1 MRYTLAVAGR
11 WGWLLF
17 APVVALSGCGGD
29 DDDAGGGGRAG
40 KGGAGAGGSSA
51 AKGGGG
57 GAAAEA
63 GANDG
68 GVGATGGGGGTG
80 GEDETGGTGGT
91 SSTSGGASGS
101 GASGGTGASSAGDA
115 GAGAA
120 PQTAPFT
127 VTLTPSSISLPR
139 GASAW
144 LTVHVERDSGFDG
157 AVSVTFTDLPAGLAA
172 ETLTLP
178 ASVADGILPIFS
190 SEELTEGSELD
201 LEATGSSGSETA
213 LASLELEV
221 IAPEPSAQEKIRAA
235 LLTGELD
242 YETSLLYRA
251 YALVSDARLPAAYE
265 GAGSDEEDN
274 GLFDELRAR
283 VDTLS
288 TDAQEAL
295 RPFLVR
301 PTEPNSIWNDTA
313 ARRLPKRASRQDTP
327 TAASAV
333 SAPATCPP
341 QSGTAGTWISRL
353 GAAEQVRVWAQCR
366 GEPAADAETGRLVEK
381 TLAVLRKI
389 YVPMTSLMT
398 VPISDVEG
406 GDPAID
412 FYIVDPG
419 VSIVRRRQSFR
430 PGGLGSTFSD
440 DPELEKGSSAFV
452 LLPRFL
458 LYTSRFHTTVI
469 HEFFHV
475 LQKAYNQQYAY
486 RESATPNVYSAHWF
500 PEATAVW
507 ASAHFDRT
515 LAPWEDGR
523 AAYLD
528 AHLRFIQRF
537 QNSTLALSAPE
548 PAPHTYA
555 AYIWPY
561 FVEQEREGP
570 EFMAAMWE
578 GISGAS
584 TFEQADDA
592 IDAVFPFSEH
602 FKDFALR
609 NLNTAYVPGDPLPD
623 DQRYVALDSHFPDRH
638 APTYTEGTL
647 EPEQDYTL
655 TLPLPNL
662 SARYVLLGADPL
674 LKKVTFQFGGLTPA
688 DQIDVQA
695 LVYTQDGWL
704 SQPLDFSDEDE
715 VVFCFDKGRTTL
727 ERRGSFDAM
736 LLVISNH
743 AARADS
749 STSGELVVEPTA
761 DPCTPVWTGTI
772 SATHQHPVDLGT
784 VTWSSTTPVVFEFD
798 ETAPVTPFSTPYRLR
813 SGSYT
818 YEWLGNYTNRT
829 PTCTTRES
837 ASGSMTPE
845 PYLTGTPGHFVG
857 SLRINSFTE
866 PVTYEGSGF
875 GIGIGELRSNCNDNN
890 LETTSEYFP
899 PFSWWAMDYMPQEV
913 SEDGN
918 TLEGTYDAPDGTDY
932 DTRYVW
938 HLTRVDE

>member
-1 MRYTLAVAGR
+1 MRYALALASR
-11 WGWLLF
+11 WGWLLV
-17 APVVALSGCGGD
+17 APLVALSGCGGD

-40 KGGAGAGGSSA
+40 KGSAGAGGTS
-51 AKGGGG
+51 AKGGAGG
-57 GAAAEA
+57 EA

-68 GVGATGGGGGTG
+68 GLGASGGSGGTG
-80 GEDETGGTGGT
+80 GEGETGGTGGSAT
-91 SSTSGGASGS
+91 NGGASGRS
-101 GASGGTGASSAGDA
+101 GGNGGTGGSSAGDA

-120 PQTAPFT
+120 PQTAEFT
-127 VTLTPSSISLPR
+127 VTLTPSSILLPR

-144 LTVHVERDSGFDG
+144 VAVHVERDPGFAG
-157 AVSVTFTDLPAGLAA
+157 TVSITLTDLPPGLAA
-172 ETLTLP
+172 ETLALP
-178 ASVADGILPIFS
+178 ASVEDGVLPIFS

-201 LEATGSSGSETA
+201 LEVTGSSGSETA
-213 LASLELEV
+213 LASLALEV
-221 IAPEPSAQEKIRAA
+221 VAPQPSAQEKIRAA
-235 LLTGELD
+235 LLGDELD

-251 YALVSDARLPAAYE
+251 YALVGDARLPAEYE

-283 VDTLS
+283 IDTLS
-288 TDAQEAL
+288 TEAQDAL

-301 PTEPNSIWNDTA
+301 PTEPNSIWNATA
-313 ARRLPKRASRQDTP
+313 EPRRAKRASRNGTSS
-327 TAASAV
+327 AASAV

-341 QSGTAGTWISRL
+341 QSGSAGAWISRL
-353 GAAEQVRVWAQCR
+353 SSAEQVRVWAQCR
-366 GEPAADAETGRLVEK
+366 GEPAADAETERLVEK

-389 YVPMTSLMT
+389 HAPMTGLMT

-419 VSIVRRRQSFR
+419 WAVVRRRNSFR

-440 DPELEKGSSAFV
+440 NPEIEKGSSAFV

-475 LQKAYNQQYAY
+475 LQKAYNQQYAL
-486 RESATPNVYSAHWF
+486 RQSATPDVYSAHWF
-500 PEATAVW
+500 PEASAVW

-537 QNSTLALSAPE
+537 LPSTVALSAPE
-548 PAPHTYA
+548 PVPHTYA

-578 GISGAS
+578 GISGTS

-592 IDAVFPFSEH
+592 IDAVFPFRDH

-674 LKKVTFQFGGLTPA
+674 LQKVTFQFGGLTPA

-704 SQPLDFSDEDE
+704 SQPLDFSNEDE
-715 VVFCFDKGRTTL
+715 VVFCFDRGPTTL
-727 ERRGSFDAM
+727 ERRGRFDAM

-743 AARADS
+743 AVRADS
-749 STSGELVVEPTA
+749 STSGELVVEATA

-772 SATHQHPVDLGT
+772 SATHQHPVELGT
-784 VTWSSTTPVVFEFD
+784 ITWSSTTPVVFEFD
-798 ETAPVTPFSTPYRLR
+798 DTAPVTPFSTPYRLR

-818 YEWLGNYTNRT
+818 YEWLGNYDNRT

-837 ASGSMTPE
+837 ASGTMTPE
-845 PYLTGTPGHFVG
+845 PFLSGTPGHFVG
-857 SLRINSFTE
+857 NLRINSFAD

-875 GIGIGELRSNCNDNN
+875 GVGIGQLTSNCNDNN
-890 LETTSEYFP
+890 IETTYDASP
-899 PFSWWAMDYMPQEV
+899 AFSFWTMDYMPQEV